1 MRYVIRNKQ
10 SGWFLRSSGQWTKL
24 LGEAERFPNGL
35 SVALHLESAGAIQA
49 REQIE
54 ILRLPSI

>member
-10 SGWFLRSSGQWTKL
+10 SGWFLRSSGQWTKF

-35 SVALHLESAGAIQA
+35 SVGLHLESSALPAS
-49 REQIE
+49 EQIE